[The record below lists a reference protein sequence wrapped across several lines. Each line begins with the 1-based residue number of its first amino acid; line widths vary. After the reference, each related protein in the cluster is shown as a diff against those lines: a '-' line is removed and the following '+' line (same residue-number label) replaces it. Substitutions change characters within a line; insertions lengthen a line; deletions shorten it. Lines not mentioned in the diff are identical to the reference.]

1 MAKSM
6 ILRSFLVGIAC
17 GLGSIATAAAA
28 VAATEGDDS
37 LSVLHQGIPHD
48 ALYDVCFNGNRG
60 IAVGVAGTVLNSADA
75 GLTWQPQPGF
85 TDLALLGVSCEG
97 ERNIVVGQA
106 GTIFVQEADGWKQV
120 ESGTENRLLSVK
132 MNANGLAFA
141 VGGFGAVLRS
151 TDGGLTWAPVDFD
164 WQAILN
170 DFLEPHIFD
179 VAISDQ
185 GVVTLV
191 GEFELILRSEDSGD
205 TWTPVNKAD
214 ASLNS
219 VYFSDVD
226 NGYAVGQKGRILKTA
241 DGGLT
246 WSVVDAGSPE
256 ILLDVWSSP
265 TGEVVI
271 TGIREM
277 LRSDDFGQTWRS
289 VEGGDI
295 SVKWYQAINVATAG
309 AEHNVVMVGHSGRIV
324 KIN

>member
-1 MAKSM
+1 MAKSTM
-6 ILRSFLVGIAC
+6 VRNLLVGITC
-17 GLGSIATAAAA
+17 GLGLCGTAISTFAATA
-28 VAATEGDDS
+28 GDDS
-37 LSVLHQGIPHD
+37 LSVLHQGIAHD

-60 IAVGVAGTVLNSADA
+60 IAVGVAGTVLNSEDS
-75 GLTWQPQPGF
+75 GLTWKQEPSF

-97 ERNIVVGQA
+97 ANNIVVGQA
-106 GTIFVQEADGWKQV
+106 GTIFVQQADGWRQV

-132 MNANGLAFA
+132 VNANGLAFA

-151 TDGGLTWAPVDFD
+151 TDGGLTWAPVEFD

-179 VAISDQ
+179 VAVSDQ

-205 TWTPVNKAD
+205 TWAPVNKDD
-214 ASLNS
+214 AALSA
-219 VYFSDVD
+219 VHFYDAQ
-226 NGYAVGQKGRILKTA
+226 NGFAVGQKGRILKTV

-246 WSVVDAGSPE
+246 WAVLNAGSPE

-277 LRSDDFGQTWRS
+277 LRSNDFGQTWRS

-295 SVKWYQAINVATAG
+295 SVKWYQSINVATAG

-324 KIN
+324 RIN

>member
-6 ILRSFLVGIAC
+6 SLRGFWVGVAC
-17 GLGSIATAAAA
+17 GLGLIATAVSAI
-28 VAATEGDDS
+28 AATEGDDS

-60 IAVGVAGTVLNSADA
+60 IAVGVAGTVLNSTDG
-75 GLTWQPQPGF
+75 GLTWQSEPAF
-85 TDLALLGVSCEG
+85 TDLALLGVSCKG

-106 GTIFVQEADGWKQV
+106 GTIFVQNTDGWKQV

-132 MNANGLAFA
+132 TNANGLAFA

-151 TDGGLTWAPVDFD
+151 TDGGLSWAPVDFD

-179 VAISDQ
+179 VAVSDQ

-191 GEFELILRSEDSGD
+191 GEFELIVRSEDSGD

-214 ASLNS
+214 ASLSS
-219 VYFSDVD
+219 VHFSDAE
-226 NGYAVGQKGRILKTA
+226 NGFAVGQKGRILKTT

-256 ILLDVWSSP
+256 ILLDVWSST

-271 TGIREM
+271 AGIREL

-289 VEGGDI
+289 VENGDI
-295 SVKWYQAINVATAG
+295 SVNWYQAVDVATNNDA
-309 AEHNVVMVGHSGRIV
+309 HNAVMVGHSGRIV
-324 KIN
+324 RVN